1 MKQFTFLFFCSIFF
15 SCSSVNDE
23 NLPVVSNRI
32 PQSPSNLIGIINS
45 TSLSLSWSD
54 NSNNEKGFVIEKKS
68 GPNSVNFE
76 VIGEVNSNQTNYI
89 DSNFNESSLS
99 QYRVKAFND
108 IGTSAEYSNIF
119 IHEPVAISVTIGTQ
133 VWNIKNLDVVT
144 YRDGT
149 PIPQVSDPAQW
160 SSLTT
165 GAWCYYNNDSSNNSS
180 VGKLYNWYAV
190 AGIFDE
196 ASKTDVTKRKQLA
209 PIGTIAKNDEWL
221 ELQFALNSSGQN
233 FKFLNGGYRNIN
245 GSYEGI
251 GSRGYYWTSTP
262 FGNDA
267 AWSRT
272 NNLSGDIVY
281 NKMGLSVRYLEQK
294 NTSTNTYG
302 LPEWTLIPDD
312 KFEKSLIEQDI
323 DDVFDGKV
331 LTSKVSNL
339 KLFRMEHTH
348 VKDITG
354 IESFVSVEN
363 LFLWDN
369 DFTSIN
375 LSKNTKLKILGL
387 SECPI
392 NSIDLS
398 KNTELIEIDFQHSS
412 VRAKDPTYP
421 FGKTVGLTSLD
432 LSKNTKME
440 RIYVW
445 VNRLTSIDV
454 SMCPNLTDL
463 WISGGYGDR
472 GSGNP
477 IENIDLSNNPQFNV
491 LVASDC
497 NLKTLNI
504 KGTANNGVP
513 RTCITKGNPQLAQIK
528 VTNVN
533 AINNWRSTTSGA
545 GGTLVSEG
553 WYLKDDHT
561 IYVE

>member
-1 MKQFTFLFFCSIFF
+1 MKKFIFFIFCSIFF

-23 NLPVVSNRI
+23 NLPIVSNRI

-54 NSNNEKGFVIEKKS
+54 NSSNEKGFVIEKKS
-68 GPNSVNFE
+68 GPNSGNFE

-89 DSNFNESSLS
+89 DSNFNESNLS

-108 IGTSAEYSNIF
+108 IGSSAEYSNIF

-133 VWNIKNLDVVT
+133 VWNIKNLGVVT

-262 FGNDA
+262 SGNDA

-294 NTSTNTYG
+294 STSTNTYG
-302 LPEWTLIPDD
+302 LPEWTLIPDV
-312 KFEKSLIEQDI
+312 KFEKSLIEQGI

-354 IESFVSVEN
+354 IESFVSLE
-363 LFLWDN
+363 FLSLWQN
-369 DFTSIN
+369 DFTSID
-375 LSKNTKLKILGL
+375 LSHNTKLKILGL
-387 SECPI
+387 SECPVS
-392 NSIDLS
+392 NVDLS
-398 KNTELIEIDFQHSS
+398 KNTELIEIGFQHSS
-412 VRAKDPTYP
+412 VLWNDPTYP
-421 FGKTVGLTSLD
+421 FGKTVGFTSLD
-432 LSKNTKME
+432 LSKNTKIQ
-440 RIYVW
+440 RIYIAM
-445 VNRLTSIDV
+445 NRLNSLDV
-454 SMCPNLTDL
+454 SMLPHLTDL
-463 WISGGYGDR
+463 WI
-472 GSGNP
+472 GNSDNGKDSNK
-477 IENIDLSNNPQFNV
+477 IESLDLSHNPKLDMLV
-491 LVASDC
+491 LTALESLR
-497 NLKTLNI
+497 NLNI
-504 KGTANNGVP
+504 KGTNPRRVLTSRCPNLSSITVSNKSIANAKYLSGDWE
-513 RTCITKGNPQLAQIK
+513 KD
-528 VTNVN
+528 TNC
-533 AINNWRSTTSGA
+533 A
-545 GGTLVSEG
+545 LVE
-553 WYLKDDHT
+553 
-561 IYVE
+561 